1 MTALRTDLPPS
12 IVQRAQ
18 RVFRLARARLVQER
32 LLALQ
37 RETAQDAA
45 AVRRAADQLHALA
58 GTAAAGSRATLVA
71 QELEAAAAGLG
82 QLAEDLHRPFLLF
95 VVGMGKFGKS
105 TLINALLGQRAAA
118 MDALPKTWK
127 IDVFTCTLPPGI
139 AQVRTYDGRVE
150 RLPVADAAALID
162 EEERRREESEEKV
175 WELFQAQARH
185 LASVTEKELLRQELE
200 MLHLYR
206 SPIVEVRWP
215 VRAAGISR
223 HFDVVDTPGLWQE
236 RPGRT
241 AAGSGPSAGGPSG
254 RAPLATGP
262 GGGALAGP
270 PFSLVSA
277 EDLRSYYL
285 QADGV
290 LWLLD
295 ATKLAAGKPH
305 ELMRDLNA
313 ALGRVGGV
321 ARNAVAVLNRIDLVR
336 RQGGDAAVARV
347 VAQAREMLAD
357 LFWEVI
363 PISAREALEAQ
374 EAGDPQRLRQSG
386 LPELLA
392 VIDQRFR
399 VGGAAVRWWSK
410 SQGRRQYLL
419 QVQAVSRRYR
429 EELSEA
435 RAELEKRAAEAQR
448 HLDSVQRQA
457 QRRFADAVAAHRL
470 KVRDNIQD
478 DRLAALLQRRGEA
491 REQYLRDAI
500 YEMDELQAVLAN
512 LVSRVQRQYRETAA
526 RLIPLQQFAAFRYA
540 APSGLAP
547 AAPGLWPAQSPL
559 DVDVEAGDFSGAAHV
574 LLTGTLALVGAS
586 LLGPVGLLL
595 GPVVSRSMFE
605 DYITSL
611 KLRKVRE
618 NLEEQF
624 DMVLGKAQEQWD
636 RTLDRLHRE
645 YAAHLATVREGS
657 FAQVHMPPDRLPAAQ
672 DALAALEAMVHRPVS
687 APALRDVLLVP
698 WVQQHQRL
706 A

>member
-1 MTALRTDLPPS
+1 
-12 IVQRAQ
+12 
-18 RVFRLARARLVQER
+18 
-32 LLALQ
+32 
-37 RETAQDAA
+37 
-45 AVRRAADQLHALA
+45 
-58 GTAAAGSRATLVA
+58 
-71 QELEAAAAGLG
+71 
-82 QLAEDLHRPFLLF
+82 
-95 VVGMGKFGKS
+95 
-105 TLINALLGQRAAA
+105 
-118 MDALPKTWK
+118 
-127 IDVFTCTLPPGI
+127 
-139 AQVRTYDGRVE
+139 
-150 RLPVADAAALID
+150 
-162 EEERRREESEEKV
+162 
-175 WELFQAQARH
+175 
-185 LASVTEKELLRQELE
+185 
-200 MLHLYR
+200 
-206 SPIVEVRWP
+206 
-215 VRAAGISR
+215 
-223 HFDVVDTPGLWQE
+223 
-236 RPGRT
+236 
-241 AAGSGPSAGGPSG
+241 
-254 RAPLATGP
+254 
-262 GGGALAGP
+262 
-270 PFSLVSA
+270 
-277 EDLRSYYL
+277 
-285 QADGV
+285 
-290 LWLLD
+290 
-295 ATKLAAGKPH
+295 
-305 ELMRDLNA
+305 
-313 ALGRVGGV
+313 
-321 ARNAVAVLNRIDLVR
+321 
-336 RQGGDAAVARV
+336 
-347 VAQAREMLAD
+347 
-357 LFWEVI
+357 
-363 PISAREALEAQ
+363 
-374 EAGDPQRLRQSG
+374 
-386 LPELLA
+386 
-392 VIDQRFR
+392 
-399 VGGAAVRWWSK
+399 
-410 SQGRRQYLL
+410 
-419 QVQAVSRRYR
+419 
-429 EELSEA
+429 
-435 RAELEKRAAEAQR
+435 AAEAQR

-512 LVSRVQRQYRETAA
+512 LVSRVQRRYRETAA

-657 FAQVHMPPDRLPAAQ
+657 FAQVLMPPDRLPAAQ